1 LFLSLKN
8 NSESLLVHIAVM
20 SLCGAI
26 LADIVANMK
35 VLITVV
41 NVTLMGAFR
50 SDAHVGTWS
59 RGSRKVLDRCID
71 KSGPFQLNWTNKN
84 LPWGT

>member
-1 LFLSLKN
+1 
-8 NSESLLVHIAVM
+8 M
-20 SLCGAI
+20 SLCGAV
-26 LADIVANMK
+26 LADIVTNMK
-35 VLITVV
+35 VPITVV